1 MPSGATL
8 QLVSY
13 GAQDIYL
20 TGNPQITYFKM
31 VYRRHTNFSMED
43 VIIDRLAN
51 KALSSTTDIEISR
64 DTTVDTTAAMY
75 IPTGTTAQRTSANS
89 GIRFNHQT
97 TNRGGVVQGKILI
110 EMSNNTHIIV
120 KKYITKISWVERDDT
135 YYKLN
140 NFTKR

>member
-13 GAQDIYL
+13 GAQDMYL

-51 KALSSTTDIEISR
+51 KALF
-64 DTTVDTTAAMY
+64 Y
-75 IPTGTTAQRTSANS
+75 
-89 GIRFNHQT
+89 
-97 TNRGGVVQGKILI
+97 NRYRY
-110 EMSNNTHIIV
+110 T
-120 KKYITKISWVERDDT
+120 
-135 YYKLN
+135 
-140 NFTKR
+140 